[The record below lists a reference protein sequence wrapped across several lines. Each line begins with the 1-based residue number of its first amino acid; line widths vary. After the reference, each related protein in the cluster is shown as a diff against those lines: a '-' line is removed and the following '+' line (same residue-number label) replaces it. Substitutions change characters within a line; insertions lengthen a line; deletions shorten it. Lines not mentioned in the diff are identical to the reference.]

1 MERKKKKKNN
11 FCPHW
16 VRTQENSNSSEKPQK
31 KKKPYMLYVMGC
43 VCVARRIFNFF
54 RPQSFFCLNENG
66 RPYTTGNF
74 EILHR

>member
-1 MERKKKKKNN
+1 MERKKKKEITFVPTGFEHRKTPTVPKN
-11 FCPHW
+11 P
-16 VRTQENSNSSEKPQK
+16 
-31 KKKPYMLYVMGC
+31 KKKPIYMLYVMGC